1 MKRFNLVTYEIPL
14 PDGETLFLDCSTASY
29 QYNNSQRVETWYG
42 YRRVRAYS
50 QYRNRPWERFDY
62 ETAIHT
68 LANKFGKENKAAIL
82 SWCDKHARGEA
93 EKVGAFLDD
102 FKSEWDKASP
112 GMKEA
117 LAAMPPLETEDQAK
131 SALAVLKMGNF
142 LRSLENAENK

>member
-1 MKRFNLVTYEIPL
+1 MNRFNLVTYEIPL
-14 PDGETLFLDCSTASY
+14 PDGETLFLNCSTASY
-29 QYNNSQRVETWYG
+29 RYNNSQRVETWYG
-42 YRRVRAYS
+42 YRRIRAYA
-50 QYRNRPWERFDY
+50 QYLNRTWERFDY

-82 SWCDKHARGEA
+82 AWCDKHDREEC
-93 EKVGAFLDD
+93 EKADAFFED
-102 FKSEWDKASP
+102 FKSEYDKASP

-131 SALAVLKMGNF
+131 STLAVLKMGNF

>member
-1 MKRFNLVTYEIPL
+1 MNRFNLVTYEIPL

-29 QYNNSQRVETWYG
+29 RYNNSQRVETRYG

-102 FKSEWDKASP
+102 FKSEWDQASP
-112 GMKEA
+112 GLKSAIQAGGMIQ
-117 LAAMPPLETEDQAK
+117 TEEQAK
-131 SALAVLKMGNF
+131 SALAILKMGN
-142 LRSLENAENK
+142 LLNSMK